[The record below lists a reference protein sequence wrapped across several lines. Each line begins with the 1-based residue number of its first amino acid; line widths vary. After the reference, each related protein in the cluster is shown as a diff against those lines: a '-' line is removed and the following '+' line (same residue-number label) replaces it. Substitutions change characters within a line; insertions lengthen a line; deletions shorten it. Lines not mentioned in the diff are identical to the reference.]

1 MNLGPG
7 FESRLCHLLDVWTWV
22 SYPYLLTQK
31 NKTKNNNLWKWKSAH
46 KISKFKGELSLA
58 HNALSSISYNYS
70 YNDYSGYSDRCFP
83 SLWYRRVTLSFCCAR
98 IFIWDRHLTKP
109 TSLRARGLSYLF
121 RRCSDPDPLLLITE
135 NNDTTF
141 VRGLASWLVE
151 SSKLNMECEPQT
163 GTSWP
168 LTSQRKGVKEEIA
181 HMYMQPITQ
190 QPPFFA
196 LVMLLGLLVPPPF

>member
-1 MNLGPG
+1 MVQACL
-7 FESRLCHLLDVWTWV
+7 
-22 SYPYLLTQK
+22 
-31 NKTKNNNLWKWKSAH
+31 
-46 KISKFKGELSLA
+46 
-58 HNALSSISYNYS
+58 
-70 YNDYSGYSDRCFP
+70 
-83 SLWYRRVTLSFCCAR
+83 TLSFCCAR

-109 TSLRARGLSYLF
+109 TSLRACSLSYLF

-141 VRGLASWLVE
+141 VRGSASWLVE
-151 SSKLNMECEPQT
+151 SSKLNIECEPQT

-196 LVMLLGLLVPPPF
+196 LVMLLGLLVPPPSKTQPRSPRTLSPTHNLLCPTPSASSSSPKVLPPRVTV